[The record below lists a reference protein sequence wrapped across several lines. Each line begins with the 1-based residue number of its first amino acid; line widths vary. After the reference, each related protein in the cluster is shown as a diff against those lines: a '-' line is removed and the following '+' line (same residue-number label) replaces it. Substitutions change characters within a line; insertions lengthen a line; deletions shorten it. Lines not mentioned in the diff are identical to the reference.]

1 MEIYSPSG
9 QVDDILFDMTHHILK
24 NPVGEH
30 GHSCIEIVMI
40 VAGTAVQLLDGARGN
55 LYPGCVTIIHP
66 GCRHGYP
73 ETTGCELYNLS
84 CAPDLFQAMGV
95 TLSFLHNREELFRS
109 ECRSFQLR
117 LSGLLFHDVRKLLSQ
132 MFRIYEEKTPNA
144 HVQLRSRFSML
155 LLLLAQSW
163 TPQYIRHDLRL
174 ADTAEYMEQHFN
186 EKLTLELL
194 ARRSGMSRNQFL
206 RKFHQEF
213 DTSPIQYLLELRMR
227 HACALLEES
236 DLTIDQIA
244 AATGFCDSNYFLK
257 LYKRKFGI
265 SAGKTRR
272 KNAGSPE

>member
-1 MEIYSPSG
+1 MEIYAPSC
-9 QVDDILFDMTHHILK
+9 QVDDILFDMTHHLLQ

-30 GHSCIEIVMI
+30 GHSCIEIVLI
-40 VAGTAVQLLDGARGN
+40 VAGTAVQLLDGTRGN

-66 GCRHGYP
+66 GCRHQFP
-73 ETTGCELYNLS
+73 ETKRCELYNLS

-109 ECRSFQLR
+109 ERRSFQLR
-117 LSGLLFHDVRKLLSQ
+117 LGGLLFHDVRKLLIQ
-132 MFRIYEEKTPNA
+132 MFRIYEERSA
-144 HVQLRSRFSML
+144 DSHVQLRSLFSML

-163 TPQYIRHDLRL
+163 TPPQIHHDLRL

-194 ARRSGMSRNQFL
+194 ARRSGMSQNQFL
-206 RKFHQEF
+206 RKFRREF
-213 DTSPIQYLLELRMR
+213 DSSPIQYLLELRMR
-227 HACALLEES
+227 RACALLEES

-244 AATGFCDSNYFLK
+244 ASTGFYDSNYFLK

-265 SAGKTRR
+265 SAGRAR
-272 KNAGSPE
+272 KKIAGTS

>member
-244 AATGFCDSNYFLK
+244 AATGFCDSNYFLN

-265 SAGKTRR
+265 SAGKARR
-272 KNAGSPE
+272 KNAGSLE